1 MSKLQ
6 LVTNNLNYSFD
17 DRVLFEDLS
26 LSVSTEDRIALI
38 GQNGSGKS
46 TLLKI
51 LAGEI
56 APSAG
61 VVSQNTQIGYF
72 AQSYPLIRNIETT
85 IAEYLMQKD
94 IPLEQI
100 YTSFMRIWLK
110 PIDLSKRIID
120 LSGGEFTKFM
130 FAIIDQTK
138 PDLLILDEPTN
149 NIDAYSIERLKEYI
163 KYFQGGVVFVSHNLE
178 FISSVPNQIW
188 ELENL
193 SVNKTISTYLEFQEI
208 KRLEENARLSKLSST
223 NKELKKLQSAYL
235 FEKQRINK
243 DQKKQAKL
251 QKKGTSGVPKIMAGI
266 KKNEAE
272 RSSGKK
278 LNNLAIQID
287 SLKKERS
294 VLQKTISKKA
304 YLEVETEKIKPS
316 LILKIQ
322 KDILDN
328 KVNFSIYFG
337 DKVSIDGPNG
347 SGKTTLC
354 KYIFNQTKDKFKVA
368 YLDQKYEVVDLNK
381 SALENMNTFNK
392 TLGQETNRRFLGNF
406 LFSSKD
412 QVNQKASTL
421 SGGELARLTFAM
433 VTAGEVDLLILDEPV
448 NNIDLETLSVIIDGL
463 KNFKG
468 ALIVVSHDKKFLEN
482 IGIKQS
488 VSLV

>member
-1 MSKLQ
+1 VSKPQ
-6 LVTNNLNYSFD
+6 LVTNNLTYSFD
-17 DRVLFEDLS
+17 DRVLFEDLTLTIS
-26 LSVSTEDRIALI
+26 SQDRIALI

-61 VVSQNTQIGYF
+61 LVIQHCHIGYF
-72 AQSYPLIRNIETT
+72 AQSYPSIRNLEIT

-100 YTSFMRIWLK
+100 YTSYMRIWLK

-120 LSGGEFTKFM
+120 LSGGEFTKLM

-138 PDLLILDEPTN
+138 SSLLILDEPTN
-149 NIDAYSIERLKEYI
+149 NIDHFSVERLKEYI

-178 FISSVPNQIW
+178 FISTVPNQIW
-188 ELENL
+188 ELENQ
-193 SVNKTISTYLEFQEI
+193 SIQTTIATYLEFQEI
-208 KRLEENARLSKLSST
+208 KKLEENARLGKLSST
-223 NKELKKLQSAYL
+223 NKELKKLKSAYL
-235 FEKQRINK
+235 FEKLRINK
-243 DQKKQAKL
+243 DQRKQAKL
-251 QKKGTSGVPKIMAGI
+251 QKKGTPGVPKIMAGI

-272 RSSGKK
+272 KSSGKK
-278 LNNLAIQID
+278 LNNLTIQID

-294 VLQKTISKKA
+294 ILQKTISKKA
-304 YLEVETEKIKPS
+304 YLELETEKSKPS
-316 LILKIQ
+316 LILDVQ
-322 KDILDN
+322 KDILSNRLD
-328 KVNFSIYFG
+328 FSIYFG
-337 DKVSIDGPNG
+337 DRISIDGPNG

-368 YLDQKYEVVDLNK
+368 YLDQKYDVVDLNK
-381 SALENMNTFNK
+381 SVLENMNTFNK

-406 LFSSKD
+406 LFSTKG

-421 SGGELARLTFAM
+421 SGGELARLAFAM

-448 NNIDLETLSVIIDGL
+448 NNIDIQTQEVIIHGI
-463 KNFKG
+463 NRFNG
-468 ALIVVSHDKKFLEN
+468 ALVVVAHDNLFKDKLKLKKF
-482 IGIKQS
+482 I
-488 VSLV
+488 SL

>member
-6 LVTNNLNYSFD
+6 LVTNNLAYSFD
-17 DRVLFEDLS
+17 DRVLFENLS

-61 VVSQNTQIGYF
+61 LVIQDCHIGYF
-72 AQSYPLIRNIETT
+72 AQSYPSIRNLEIT
-85 IAEYLMQKD
+85 IAEYLMQQD

-100 YTSFMRIWLK
+100 YTSYMRIWLK
-110 PIDLSKRIID
+110 PIDLSKKIID

-138 PDLLILDEPTN
+138 PEVLILDEPTN

-193 SVNKTISTYLEFQEI
+193 AVNKTISTYLEFQEI
-208 KRLEENARLSKLSST
+208 KKLEENARLGKLSST
-223 NKELKKLQSAYL
+223 NKELKKLKSAYQ
-235 FEKQRINK
+235 FEKLRINK
-243 DQKKQAKL
+243 DQKKKAKL

-266 KKNEAE
+266 KKNEAQI
-272 RSSGKK
+272 SSGKK
-278 LNNLAIQID
+278 LNNLSVQISNLQKEKS
-287 SLKKERS
+287 SLQKS
-294 VLQKTISKKA
+294 VLKKA
-304 YLEVETEKIKPS
+304 YLEFETENKKPG
-316 LILKIQ
+316 LILNLQ
-322 KDILDN
+322 QTILSNNLD
-328 KVNFSIYFG
+328 FSIYFG
-337 DKVSIDGPNG
+337 DRISING
-347 SGKTTLC
+347 QNSSGKTTLC

-368 YLDQKYEVVDLNK
+368 YLDQKYEIVDLNK
-381 SALENMNTFNK
+381 SVLENMNTFNK

-406 LFSSKD
+406 LFSTKG

-421 SGGELARLTFAM
+421 SGGELARLAFAM

-448 NNIDLETLSVIIDGL
+448 NNIDIQTQEVIIHGI
-463 KNFKG
+463 NRFNG
-468 ALIVVSHDKKFLEN
+468 ALVVVAHDNLFKDKLKLKKF
-482 IGIKQS
+482 I
-488 VSLV
+488 SL

>member
-56 APSAG
+56 APTSG
-61 VVSQNTQIGYF
+61 NVHQESKIGYF
-72 AQSYPLIRNIETT
+72 AQSYPLIRNLDVS
-85 IAEYLMQKD
+85 IAEYLMQQD

-138 PDLLILDEPTN
+138 PNVLILDEPTN

-178 FISSVPNQIW
+178 FISTVPNQIW
-188 ELENL
+188 ELEDK
-193 SVNKTISTYLEFQEI
+193 SIQKTIASYLEFQAI
-208 KRLEENARLSKLSST
+208 KKREEESQLAKFSST
-223 NKELKKLQSAYL
+223 NKELRKLQSAYQ
-235 FEKQRINK
+235 FEKQRLNK
-243 DQKKQAKL
+243 DQVKQARL

-266 KKNEAE
+266 KKNEAQI
-272 RSSGKK
+272 SSGKK
-278 LNNLAIQID
+278 LNNLAIQI
-287 SLKKERS
+287 SNLQKEKS
-294 VLQKTISKKA
+294 SLQKTVSKKA
-304 YLEVETEKIKPS
+304 YLEIESESKKPG
-316 LILKIQ
+316 LILNVKQ
-322 KDILDN
+322 AILANNLD
-328 KVNFSIYFG
+328 FSIYFG
-337 DKVSIDGPNG
+337 DRISIDGANG

-354 KYIFNQTKDKFKVA
+354 KYIFNKTKDNFKVA
-368 YLDQKYEVVDLNK
+368 YLDQKYDVVDLNK
-381 SALENMNTFNK
+381 SVLENMNTYNK

-412 QVNQKASTL
+412 QVSQKASTL
-421 SGGELARLTFAM
+421 SGGELARLAFAM
-433 VTAGEVDLLILDEPV
+433 VTAGEVELLILDEPV
-448 NNIDLETLSVIIDGL
+448 NNVDLETLNVIIEGL
-463 KNFKG
+463 KTYKG
-468 ALIVVSHDKKFLEN
+468 AIIVVSHDKKFLEN
-482 IGIKQS
+482 IYIKTS
-488 VSLV
+488 VSLF